1 MRMKFTTLLIAS
13 IFIVLSCS
21 KDNIIQDPGNVT
33 LLTPLNNELCENGF
47 NISELLSTV
56 TFTWEVSENTTNY
69 DIIIINLIN
78 GQEYQTTNI
87 LNNTIEQNLTKGF
100 PYSWIVNSNNDES
113 SLQGSSSTWK
123 FFLSSEGITN
133 YTPFPAEL
141 IYPQNEQFIESG
153 LETIMLNWLGS
164 DIDDNDLIYTVYID
178 TINGLQDPLDE
189 YSAITNNQ
197 INFNIEPNKTYFWR
211 IKTSDGENS
220 SYSQVYNFHTQ

>member
-1 MRMKFTTLLIAS
+1 MKFTKLLIIS
-13 IFIVLSCS
+13 IFIILSCS
-21 KDNIIQDPGNVT
+21 EDNIVQNPGDVT

-47 NISELLSTV
+47 DISELLSTV

-69 DIIIINLIN
+69 DIIIINLEN

-87 LNNTIEQNLTKGF
+87 LTNSIEQNLTKGF
-100 PYSWIVNSNNDES
+100 PYSWRVSSNNDES
-113 SLQGSSSTWK
+113 SLNGLSSSWK
-123 FFLSSEGITN
+123 FFLSSDGITN

-153 LETIMLNWLGS
+153 VETIELNWLGS
-164 DIDDNDLIYTVYID
+164 DIDNDDLIYTLYID
-178 TINGLQDPLDE
+178 NINGLQDPLDE
-189 YSAITNNQ
+189 YIAITNDQ

>member
-1 MRMKFTTLLIAS
+1 MKMKFTKLLIIS
-13 IFIVLSCS
+13 IFIILSCS
-21 KDNIIQDPGNVT
+21 KDNIIQNPGDVT

-47 NISELLSTV
+47 DISELLSTV

-69 DIIIINLIN
+69 DIVIINLEN

-87 LNNTIEQNLTKGF
+87 LTNSIEQNLTKGF
-100 PYSWIVNSNNDES
+100 PYSWRVNSNNDES
-113 SLQGSSSTWK
+113 SLNGLSSTWK
-123 FFLSSEGITN
+123 FFLSSDGITN
-133 YTPFPAEL
+133 YSPFPAEL

-153 LETIMLNWLGS
+153 VETIELNWLGS
-164 DIDDNDLIYTVYID
+164 DIDNDDLIYTLYID
-178 TINGLQDPLDE
+178 NVNGLQDPLDE
-189 YSAITNNQ
+189 YIAITNDQ